1 MTLRKLTSIA
11 TTVLAAAALIP
22 ASALADGDPAS
33 DVLLGENVFYPYTPP
48 VSAALQKTLNT
59 ETAAARRAHFPI
71 KVALIASPADLGM
84 IPDLFNKPQKYADFL
99 DQEISFQ
106 NKQLLLVVMPAGY
119 GVQGLPA
126 TAISATAS
134 LSQTSRTPKQR
145 SRPRRHRRHP
155 QTRRRGRTP
164 HPERSER
171 QEHQFKP
178 RLARDPNSPPC
189 TGRGRH
195 CSRSHRS
202 PQQAIADAVDQP
214 PGPTGTKSSC
224 FRDSLSS
231 VHDGRGNFAGFRGQ
245 HADLAPQRR
254 GEGLR
259 LERNGETA
267 HPSDSSLK

>member
-1 MTLRKLTSIA
+1 MTVRKLTP
-11 TTVLAAAALIP
+11 TLAAILAATALIP

-71 KVALIASPADLGM
+71 KVALIASPADLGV

-134 LSQTSRTPKQR
+134 LAKPAGRQSNDLARAAIAGIPKLAAAAGHPIQNDPNARSTSSSHGSRAILIALLALGAVATAVAVTALRSRQSRTR
-145 SRPRRHRRHP
+145 
-155 QTRRRGRTP
+155 
-164 HPERSER
+164 
-171 QEHQFKP
+171 
-178 RLARDPNSPPC
+178 
-189 TGRGRH
+189 
-195 CSRSHRS
+195 
-202 PQQAIADAVDQP
+202 
-214 PGPTGTKSSC
+214 
-224 FRDSLSS
+224 
-231 VHDGRGNFAGFRGQ
+231 
-245 HADLAPQRR
+245 
-254 GEGLR
+254 
-259 LERNGETA
+259 
-267 HPSDSSLK
+267 